1 MRVILASVL
10 LLVVVIAGCGSPT
23 VNTSVQPTPTP
34 TVTASPIAPTPTQV
48 MTAYLAKAEPVRAR
62 YRRLVHQMDRIVA
75 TQAHSTAD
83 STWAPVGRKIGS
95 IAQKLYGVETRWAL
109 ITPPKG
115 LAAAH
120 NAYGKSIEQNRK
132 MYALESYC
140 YVNQFD
146 MSAYSMYGKQLTA
159 LLNRGNDEWE
169 TYRLAL
175 SVAAAKLGVKI
186 PWKWDLA

>member
-23 VNTSVQPTPTP
+23 VNTSVQPTPTA

-48 MTAYLAKAEPVRAR
+48 MTAYLAKADPVRAR

-95 IAQKLYGVETRWAL
+95 IAQKLYGVETRWAQL
-109 ITPPKG
+109 
-115 LAAAH
+115 
-120 NAYGKSIEQNRK
+120 
-132 MYALESYC
+132 
-140 YVNQFD
+140 D

-159 LLNRGNDEWE
+159 LLNKGNDEWE